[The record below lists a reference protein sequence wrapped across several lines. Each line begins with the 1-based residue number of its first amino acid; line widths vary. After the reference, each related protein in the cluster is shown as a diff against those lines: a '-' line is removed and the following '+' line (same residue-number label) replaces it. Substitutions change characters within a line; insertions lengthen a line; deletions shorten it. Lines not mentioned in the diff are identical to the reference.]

1 MTACL
6 FSLIRPVSTLPF
18 TLAAV
23 LSLQAQSPAPQN
35 PETWPPHFVSLTPDL
50 LYEVEPS
57 DYIADPATLDGAQ
70 LFYAPVQGDDP
81 VASLQEAAVLL
92 VRPYNTAEWQEAPLR
107 EWECVWGTLDHLYR
121 DKVPQFWRR
130 PSTAFYSCTHPTR
143 SIKKPDGAPDWK
155 VQVDFVD
162 WTRGMRP
169 WQQVLS
175 RYYAGLSDKPLSA
188 LGLFTNRTYPED
200 KLMDV
205 LNGSSGLSKA
215 DVSNVLLARFQFKG
229 EKYPRRSKA
238 YYPLVDA
245 LQRNTAVHDF
255 RGLAVTRKIG
265 TKDMTLWEE
274 MLNREAAGGTVR
286 SAWVE
291 GQWLQRANAGGR
303 SPFVH
308 WWMSDWLAFSE
319 GVLPDDAGAIV
330 WEEEFVKTLNE
341 TAGQYDGL
349 LCLKD
354 AGRVEK
360 DFIKKMLLPKSVQ
373 DHPVPGKFAEPPQ
386 ANAVPFSQAALYA
399 EVLQNAKVDP
409 NKDAGTPPFVHLV
422 PFAAK
427 VHQKGTPEDGDT
439 VALAKAVIL
448 SDGRATKRNGD
459 FVVLAITCDWKD
471 KSSATDGITVTKTFQ
486 SNATLE
492 QDLRQ
497 RVDRAEYSR
506 IARSCYTFRTD
517 AQTQEASYAWQGPDS
532 GVRLEENALQSP
544 AAFRAGASGLK
555 YRLLVAVREDI
566 DGKWTLMAEPEPMKG
581 ALLDEGTY
589 YAYTKENLARTV
601 RQVGCR
607 PLAKSITFASPEKP
621 GRYFLYEVDVQQDY
635 ALTPCIRYGNMKHV
649 WVLRRGEHRRYTD
662 RTEMTE
668 VYTIYGDSTWP
679 KSGAVADMATPYGN
693 AVLVWE
699 DALKVMCR
707 AYMADRNTYRN
718 EATLKPPAN
727 AFFHLATYPVG
738 PGYPAR
744 DWTYQGARSFRSNY
758 SVQGVPYTQVNGQW
772 QPSGGDV
779 LAVFDIVR
787 LVGDVLSG
795 HGADDP
801 KAMCLEAASM
811 TAVLPRICGFRECI
825 EVHWAAVDIR
835 DINGSPYT
843 VEGHYFNV
851 LNNRVY
857 DVTPY
862 TVNADFPD
870 QNIKTDNHRFNIQ
883 FGIPFLDTEMN
894 TYMQQK
900 GFNNN
905 LLRKVCT
912 KIKLEAITPLNS

>member
-1 MTACL
+1 MYSFVRQLL
-6 FSLIRPVSTLPF
+6 FLLA
-18 TLAAV
+18 LAAV
-23 LSLQAQSPAPQN
+23 LPLQAQSPPPER

-70 LFYAPVQGDDP
+70 LFYAPVQGDDR
-81 VASLQEAAVLL
+81 VASLQGAAVLL
-92 VRPYNTAEWQEAPLR
+92 VRPYNTVERQEEPLR
-107 EWECVWGTLDHLYR
+107 EWECVWGTLDHLYHQ
-121 DKVPQFWRR
+121 DVPLFWKR

-162 WTRGMRP
+162 WTRSMRP

-175 RYYAGLSDKPLSA
+175 RYYAGLADTPLSA
-188 LGLFTNRTYPED
+188 LGLFTNGNYPED

-215 DVSNVLLARFQFKG
+215 DVSNALLARFQFKG

-255 RGLAVTRKIG
+255 RNLTIPASNGKRKLE
-265 TKDMTLWEE
+265 LWEQ
-274 MLNREAAGGTVR
+274 MLNRRVPGGTVR
-286 SAWVE
+286 SEWVAS
-291 GQWLQRANAGGR
+291 QWLQRANAGGR

-319 GVLPDDAGAIV
+319 GATPGDAGAIV

-341 TAGQYDGL
+341 TAGAYDGL

-354 AGRVEK
+354 AERVEK

-373 DHPVPGKFAEPPQ
+373 DHPVPGKFASPPRT
-386 ANAVPFSQAALYA
+386 NAVPFSQTAVYAGALK
-399 EVLQNAKVDP
+399 EAKVDP

-427 VHQKGTPEDGDT
+427 VHQKNTPEDGDT
-439 VALAKAVIL
+439 AALAKAVIL
-448 SDGRATKRNGD
+448 SDGRATRRDGD
-459 FVVLAITCDWKD
+459 FVVLAIACDWKD
-471 KSSATDGITVTKTFQ
+471 RSSADDGITVTKTYQ

-506 IARSCYTFRTD
+506 IARSCYTFRT
-517 AQTQEASYAWQGPDS
+517 APQAQEASYAWQGPDS

-566 DGKWTLMAEPEPMKG
+566 DGKWSLMAEPEPMKG
-581 ALLDEGTY
+581 ELLDEGTY

-607 PLAKSITFASPEKP
+607 SLAKSITFASPEKP
-621 GRYFLYEVDVQQDY
+621 GRYFLYEVDVVQDY
-635 ALTPCIRYGNMKHV
+635 ALTPSIRYGNMKQV

-679 KSGAVADMATPYGN
+679 KSGAIADMATPYGN

-707 AYMADRNTYRN
+707 AYVADRNTYRD

-738 PGYPAR
+738 QGYPIR
-744 DWTYQGARSFRSNY
+744 DWTYQGRRVYRSNY
-758 SVQGVPYTQVNGQW
+758 SGQAVPYTQVNNQW
-772 QPSGGDV
+772 QPSGGEV
-779 LAVFDIVR
+779 LIVFDVVR
-787 LVGDVLSG
+787 LVEDVLSG

-811 TAVLPRICGFRECI
+811 TAVLPRICGFRECVEI
-825 EVHWAAVDIR
+825 YWAAEEIR
-835 DINGSPYT
+835 EENGDLKT
-843 VEGHYFNV
+843 IGGHYFNV

-857 DVTPY
+857 DATPY
-862 TVNADFPD
+862 FIHPTRPD
-870 QNIKTDNHRFNIQ
+870 QNVKTDDLRFDNQ
-883 FGIPFLDTEMN
+883 HNRAFLDTEMN

-900 GFNNN
+900 RFNNN
-905 LLRKVCT
+905 LLRKICT
-912 KIKLEAITPLNS
+912 KVKLETITPLNS